1 MKNLSSVFLGV
12 AFILAGVAILLNQYQ
27 VLTFGWTQ
35 FYPLALIGL
44 GVYFIL
50 DIVQGNKGAIFW
62 ATISILLGL
71 FFFLRNFGYIP
82 FFWFE
87 EYWPLFILIFG
98 LAFISLFVMKPE
110 DWGLLIPG
118 VVLCFIG
125 LAFASYTM
133 GYQWYSVIWRFW
145 PLLLVL
151 IGVVLIVNSIQSR
164 KRLVDHSNDTNASEE
179 SAKESTP
186 PPKKGDKEQ
195 E

>member
-27 VLTFGWTQ
+27 VFSFGWTQ

-62 ATISILLGL
+62 ATISISLGL

-82 FFWFE
+82 FFWIE
-87 EYWPLFILIFG
+87 EYWPLFMLVFG
-98 LAFISLFVMKPE
+98 LAFISLFVIRPE

-118 VVLCFIG
+118 TILTFLGI
-125 LAFASYTM
+125 LIATYTM
-133 GYQWYSVIWRFW
+133 GFSWYPVRLVWRFW
-145 PLLLVL
+145 PFLLVL
-151 IGVVLIVNSIQSR
+151 VGIILIINSIKSR
-164 KRLVDHSNDTNASEE
+164 KYTDEKSKVTKIPQESKEPTSSSEQE
-179 SAKESTP
+179 
-186 PPKKGDKEQ
+186 PKKP
-195 E
+195 